1 VKLPLDEA
9 QAEPFLPENKADGS
23 GVGINYA
30 DALLKPVKLTLE
42 DGRKLAFKRRGLK
55 LTLTLGD
62 KTGEGLLRR
71 PNGPDAKPIVR
82 EAIREAARNA
92 GAEITF
98 EGTSAYLEIAAA
110 GEAPSSKSV
119 RTE

>member
-55 LTLTLGD
+55 VTLTLGD

-71 PNGPDAKPIVR
+71 LDHGPDAKAIVR
-82 EAIREAARNA
+82 EAVREAARHA

-98 EGTSAYLEIAAA
+98 EGGGAYLD
-110 GEAPSSKSV
+110 V
-119 RTE
+119 

>member
-1 VKLPLDEA
+1 VRVKLPLDEV
-9 QAEPFLPENKADGS
+9 QAAPFLPENKADGS

-30 DALLKPVKLTLE
+30 DALLKGVKLTLE

-71 PNGPDAKPIVR
+71 LQHGPEAKEIVR
-82 EAIREAARNA
+82 EALREAARNA
-92 GAEITF
+92 GAEIHF
-98 EGTSAYLEIAAA
+98 EGGSAYLEA
-110 GEAPSSKSV
+110 
-119 RTE
+119 

>member
-1 VKLPLDEA
+1 MRVKLPLDEA
-9 QAEPFLPENKADGS
+9 QAEPFLPEKKADGS

-42 DGRKLAFKRRGLK
+42 DGRKLAVKRRGLK

-71 PNGPDAKPIVR
+71 LQHGPEVKVMVR
-82 EAIREAARNA
+82 EALREAARNA
-92 GAEITF
+92 GAEIRF
-98 EGTSAYLEIAAA
+98 EGGSAYLEA
-110 GEAPSSKSV
+110 
-119 RTE
+119 

>member
-1 VKLPLDEA
+1 MRVKLPLDEA
-9 QAEPFLPENKADGS
+9 QAEAFLPEKKADGS

-42 DGRKLAFKRRGLK
+42 DGRKLAVKRRGLK

-71 PNGPDAKPIVR
+71 RQHGPEVKVMVR
-82 EAIREAARNA
+82 EALREAARHA
-92 GAEITF
+92 GAEIHF
-98 EGTSAYLEIAAA
+98 EDGSAYLVA
-110 GEAPSSKSV
+110 
-119 RTE
+119 

>member
-1 VKLPLDEA
+1 MKVKLPMDEA
-9 QAEPFLPENKADGS
+9 QAAPFLPENKADGS

-42 DGRKLAFKRRGLK
+42 DGRKLAVKRRGLK

-71 PNGPDAKPIVR
+71 LQHGPEVKVMVR
-82 EAIREAARNA
+82 EALREAARNA
-92 GAEITF
+92 GAGIHF
-98 EGTSAYLEIAAA
+98 EGGSAYLE
-110 GEAPSSKSV
+110 V
-119 RTE
+119 

>member
-1 VKLPLDEA
+1 MRVKLPLDEA

-30 DALLKPVKLTLE
+30 DALLKPVKMTLE

-71 PNGPDAKPIVR
+71 LEHGPDAKTIVR
-82 EAIREAARNA
+82 EAVREAARNA
-92 GAEITF
+92 GAAITF
-98 EGTSAYLEIAAA
+98 EGGGAWLEA
-110 GEAPSSKSV
+110 
-119 RTE
+119 